1 MQVAL
6 KLMELLPE
14 ARVVNMA
21 GGLLAWRGLGGALEG
36 PEGEATTELHPFSE
50 DLQPFLEPWVLS

>member
-14 ARVVNMA
+14 AWVVNMA
-21 GGLLAWRGLGGALEG
+21 GGLLAWRGMGGALEG
-36 PEGEATTELHPFSE
+36 PDGEPTTELHPFLA
-50 DLQPFLEPWVLS
+50 DLQPFLAPWPLS